1 MTERTFCHTPN
12 PVNILMYL
20 TGLYAF
26 IANSNASKIEV
37 IDITSFEIVST
48 ISTGKIPD
56 ALAFIK

>member
-1 MTERTFCHTPN
+1 
-12 PVNILMYL
+12 MYL